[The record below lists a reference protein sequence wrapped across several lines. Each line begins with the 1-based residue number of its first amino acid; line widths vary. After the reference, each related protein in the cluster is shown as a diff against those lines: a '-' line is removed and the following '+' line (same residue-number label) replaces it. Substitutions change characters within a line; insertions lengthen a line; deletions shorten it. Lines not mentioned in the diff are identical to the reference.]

1 MLQTHAH
8 YVRQKTRAASGELLA
23 ACSRVQGSI
32 KGHGLPEDMAEAKR
46 AELERLRRE
55 VKKLEE
61 ELGESAQPVDDGAAS
76 GDDDILGVSREST
89 VELLPRGERAAPV
102 PRDTLRNA
110 LMVLLVSSIGNIL
123 EWFDFAVFGYFADT
137 ISVLFFPSSEPVLA
151 LAETFA
157 VFAGAFCARPVG
169 GIFFG
174 YVGDRWG
181 RKKAV
186 LLSVRMMALA
196 TFCMGALPT
205 YQTIGPLAP
214 VALLIVRLFQGV
226 STGGQLVGSF
236 LFTVEAAPPEHK
248 ALFGAVCFATAN
260 LGSALGS
267 AVAALLHAVLDK
279 EQLESW
285 GWRIPFL
292 LGLLA
297 AIFGHAVKD
306 AVHDSAETM
315 AAVAA
320 QDADASVSP
329 PNPLRVAFVTHRTTT
344 LIVMGV
350 ACFWPTMFYIAFVW
364 VASYEATLA
373 DPPLKEAFSI
383 NTAMIVLSTMLF
395 PPFGMLAD
403 KIGARKFMLY
413 GCALCTVTVIPAF
426 ALIGQNTVLGTQ
438 YAPALGLARADVQ
451 SLMVVC
457 VTLACRHGNR
467 PAVVG
472 LDSCELRSWPPCMDG
487 GSCADG
493 VALHDRWRRLQPS
506 AGAPRRHG
514 SPVCNGGL
522 RPWWVSCM
530 DGRIFR

>member
-1 MLQTHAH
+1 MS
-8 YVRQKTRAASGELLA
+8 AADADAG
-23 ACSRVQGSI
+23 
-32 KGHGLPEDMAEAKR
+32 KR
-46 AELERLRRE
+46 RELERLRAQ
-55 VKKLEE
+55 VSQLEE
-61 ELGESAQPVDDGAAS
+61 ELGEQPASSSGAEDRGAGGGAVDADEDS
-76 GDDDILGVSREST
+76 PGVSREST
-89 VELLPRGERAAPV
+89 VALLPSADAVAAAPIQ
-102 PRDTLRNA
+102 RDSLRNS

-157 VFAGAFCARPVG
+157 VFAGAFCMRPIG
-169 GIFFG
+169 GVFFG

-205 YQTIGPLAP
+205 YSTIGGLAP
-214 VALLIVRLFQGV
+214 FALLIVRLFQGV

-267 AVAALLHAVLDK
+267 AVAALLHAALDE
-279 EQLESW
+279 EQLQSW

-297 AIFGHAVKD
+297 AVFGHAVKD

-320 QDADASVSP
+320 QDADASVRP
-329 PNPLRVAFVTHRTTT
+329 PNPLKVAFVTHRSTT
-344 LIVMGV
+344 LIVAGV
-350 ACFWPTMFYIAFVW
+350 ACFWPTAFYIAFVW
-364 VASYEATLA
+364 VASFEATLA
-373 DPPLKEAFSI
+373 DPPIPQAFSI
-383 NTAMIVLSTMLF
+383 NTGMIVLSTILF

-403 KIGARKFMLY
+403 KVGPRRFMIC
-413 GCALCTVTVIPAF
+413 GCVFTVVTVLPAF
-426 ALIGQNTVLGTQ
+426 VLIGQGSVFGRCCALRGLPACLPACLYLHVL
-438 YAPALGLARADVQ
+438 ASPCLA
-451 SLMVVC
+451 
-457 VTLACRHGNR
+457 
-467 PAVVG
+467 
-472 LDSCELRSWPPCMDG
+472 
-487 GSCADG
+487 
-493 VALHDRWRRLQPS
+493 
-506 AGAPRRHG
+506 
-514 SPVCNGGL
+514 
-522 RPWWVSCM
+522 VSS
-530 DGRIFR
+530 

>member
-1 MLQTHAH
+1 
-8 YVRQKTRAASGELLA
+8 
-23 ACSRVQGSI
+23 
-32 KGHGLPEDMAEAKR
+32 MAEAKK

-61 ELGESAQPVDDGAAS
+61 ELGDSAPPPVAQPEDDGAAS
-76 GDDDILGVSREST
+76 IDDDALGVSREST
-89 VELLPRGERAAPV
+89 VELLPREELATPI

-137 ISVLFFPSSEPVLA
+137 ISVLFFPSTEPVLA

-205 YQTIGPLAP
+205 YETIGSLAP
-214 VALLIVRLFQGV
+214 VALLVVRLFQGV

-236 LFTVEAAPPEHK
+236 LFTVEAAPAEHK

-267 AVAALLHAVLDK
+267 AVAALLHAVLDE
-279 EQLESW
+279 EQLQSW

-306 AVHDSAETM
+306 AVHDSAETL

-320 QDADASVSP
+320 QDADASVRP

-344 LIVMGV
+344 LIVTGV
-350 ACFWPTMFYIAFVW
+350 ACFWPTAFYIAFVW
-364 VASYEATLA
+364 VASYESTLA
-373 DPPLKEAFSI
+373 DPPLPEAFSI
-383 NTAMIVLSTMLF
+383 NTAMIVLSTILF

-403 KIGARKFMLY
+403 KIGPRKFMLY
-413 GCALCTVTVIPAF
+413 GCVLCTVTVIPAF
-426 ALIGQNTVLGTQ
+426 ALIGRNTVLG
-438 YAPALGLARADVQ
+438 A
-451 SLMVVC
+451 
-457 VTLACRHGNR
+457 
-467 PAVVG
+467 
-472 LDSCELRSWPPCMDG
+472 
-487 GSCADG
+487 
-493 VALHDRWRRLQPS
+493 
-506 AGAPRRHG
+506 
-514 SPVCNGGL
+514 
-522 RPWWVSCM
+522 
-530 DGRIFR
+530 